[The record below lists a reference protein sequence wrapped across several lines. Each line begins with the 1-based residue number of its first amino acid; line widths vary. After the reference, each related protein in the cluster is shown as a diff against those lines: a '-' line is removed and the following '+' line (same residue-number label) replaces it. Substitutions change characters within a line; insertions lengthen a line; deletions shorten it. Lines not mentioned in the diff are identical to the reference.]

1 MKLSEAE
8 TIQDQ
13 LTVLSNRRWF
23 KNHANDAT
31 VRENC
36 PPQQLA
42 QADAPALSSLWD
54 TTEQAR
60 RRFQLFARPTLK
72 AAAEYAKDQPTALP
86 DEAVREAWCRLSMQH
101 LGDVDSTEVDAL
113 REIECAPVLDEVQ
126 PFDAERAYADA
137 QRVWLWLPQEWQEDV
152 PHPLTEIVTWWQERV
167 PSIERDTHPRGILP
181 VPLGHARLER
191 QESAQ
196 LPCVL
201 SHGRLGPVTQ
211 EDAPLPG
218 LVPPPSAL
226 VPVLPLS
233 LHDLAGGPRGD
244 RGRGA
249 PVAQRLFFEVLL
261 SVGRRGRIPGRPAT
275 LSVPLRE
282 LIAWIWPNGWQRN
295 RDLPKLQRALLELDG
310 LRVRYERRLWRLV
323 GVTALPE
330 ARTALDDA
338 IMFRVEHLPGSDHGP
353 LINRVALRHLGL
365 VSAPAWRAFLR
376 LAYTWDKAKIR
387 NNGFPVYDTIPEV
400 YQDRDGLTDETGKPL
415 LDTHGR
421 RITNWGDKRAVHTGR
436 RIRNPKADSI
446 PLLGPADLARL
457 GFDDDP
463 HMSAAKVRDRAK
475 GTRQALR
482 YLEKEKLV
490 TLEWAG
496 TAVRIIQ
503 PYSERPRPT

>member
-13 LTVLSNRRWF
+13 LTVLSQRCWF
-23 KNHANDAT
+23 KTHVADLD

-36 PPQQLA
+36 PPEQIA
-42 QADAPALSSLWD
+42 QADDPALSSLWD

-60 RRFQLFARPTLK
+60 RTFQLFARPTMK
-72 AAAEYAKDQPTALP
+72 AAAEYEKKQIAPP
-86 DEAVREAWCRLSMQH
+86 DEATRKAWYRLSTQH
-101 LGDVDSTEVDAL
+101 VSDVNSAKADAL
-113 REIECAPVLDEVQ
+113 RERGCAPALDEVQ
-126 PFDAERAYADA
+126 PFDAEQAYTDA
-137 QRVWLWLPQEWQEDV
+137 QRVWLSREWQEDV
-152 PHPLTEIVTWWQERV
+152 PHPLVEIVARWQERT

-181 VPLGHARLER
+181 IALGHACMER

-196 LPCVL
+196 LPRVL
-201 SHGRLGPVTQ
+201 SHGRLGPVAQ
-211 EDAPLPG
+211 ENASLPG
-218 LVPPPSAL
+218 LAPPPSAL

-233 LHDLAGGPRGD
+233 LYNLAGGLRGD

-261 SVGRRGRIPGRPAT
+261 SVRRLDRIPGRTAT

-310 LRVRYERRLWRLV
+310 LRVGYERRLWRLV

-330 ARTALDDA
+330 ARTALDDM

-376 LAYTWDKAKIR
+376 LAYMWDKAKAR
-387 NNGFPVYDTIPEV
+387 NNGSPVYDTIPEV

-436 RIRNPKADSI
+436 RVRNPKADLI
-446 PLLGPADLARL
+446 PVLGPADLARL

-463 HMSAAKVRDRAK
+463 RMSAADMRKRTQR
-475 GTRQALR
+475 TREALM
-482 YLEKEKLV
+482 EMEQKQGKLV
-490 TLEWAG
+490 TLERKG
-496 TAVRIIQ
+496 RCLRIIQ
-503 PYSERPRPT
+503 PWGRRSHPT